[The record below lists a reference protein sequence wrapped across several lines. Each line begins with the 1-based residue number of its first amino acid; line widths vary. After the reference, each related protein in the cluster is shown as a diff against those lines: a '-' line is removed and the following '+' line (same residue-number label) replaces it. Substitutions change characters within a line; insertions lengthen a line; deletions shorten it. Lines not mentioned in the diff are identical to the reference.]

1 MMLHESEDADRELPI
16 GSDRSFGFVF
26 AGASVFFGILIW
38 PNVVATI
45 ALWAAAVVLVLV
57 ALVRPT
63 VLHPANVVWMRFGAV
78 LQRVVQPV
86 VLGSF
91 FFLLFTPFALLR
103 RALGRTPVDVS
114 FDKEAVTY
122 WRSIDAAQQQE
133 ISMKNQF

>member
-1 MMLHESEDADRELPI
+1 MMHHESSDADRELPI

-26 AGASVFFGILIW
+26 AGASVFFGILVW
-38 PNVVATI
+38 SNVAAMIT
-45 ALWAAAVVLVLV
+45 LWAAAVGLILI

-63 VLHPANVVWMRFGAV
+63 LLHPANVIWMRIGAL
-78 LQRVVQPV
+78 LQRIVQPV
-86 VLGSF
+86 VLGLF

-103 RALGRTPVDVS
+103 RAFGRTPVDVS

-133 ISMKNQF
+133 SSMKNQF